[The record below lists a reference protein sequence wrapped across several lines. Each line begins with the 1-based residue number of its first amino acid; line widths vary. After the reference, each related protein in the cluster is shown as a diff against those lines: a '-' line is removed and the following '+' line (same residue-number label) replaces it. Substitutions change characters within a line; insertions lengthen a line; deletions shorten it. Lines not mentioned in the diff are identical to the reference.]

1 MDSEGS
7 QIIWVGY
14 VHIYATSMVPSIALK
29 SSAPRSPSLLRGASL
44 KEREASMNLIKTTT
58 HAYEIFLLLTA
69 EVADGDIRRDFSRLE
84 HALLAK
90 LGAN

>member
-1 MDSEGS
+1 
-7 QIIWVGY
+7 
-14 VHIYATSMVPSIALK
+14 MVPSIALK

-44 KEREASMNLIKTTT
+44 KEREASMNLNTTT